1 HQSPLALAG
10 RYLGQVGD
18 LKANV
23 SKDLISD
30 LVHSE
35 VCHAVYQALSRG
47 SCRVMD
53 NGKAKPMRA
62 WVIDKDKEIE
72 RTLKTVMK
80 GVNWQAWETGHVDHK
95 VTIAQT
101 TALRIVGYLEQLPE
115 EVTKISTKK
124 LKIDAGLTEVPETT
138 FSRALKNAVTG
149 LPGWDLGGRS

>member
-1 HQSPLALAG
+1 ADGKRRISVETWGKETSLNDYAHCQNVLLVGVIHQSPLALAG

-72 RTLKTVMK
+72 R
-80 GVNWQAWETGHVDHK
+80 
-95 VTIAQT
+95 
-101 TALRIVGYLEQLPE
+101 
-115 EVTKISTKK
+115 
-124 LKIDAGLTEVPETT
+124 
-138 FSRALKNAVTG
+138 
-149 LPGWDLGGRS
+149 